1 MSRSHKINRKVK
13 LFTSNKL
20 VEDRKQFKY
29 LGSWI
34 SEDGYCETDI
44 KTRTAMGRRPSWIIR
59 AYRQAM
65 YCGQTV
71 GRIKMKLG
79 TEVGL
84 SPGHIVLDG
93 DPAPPPK
100 GAQPPPTKKNP
111 AHVCCGQMAGRIKMP
126 FGTEV
131 GHSPGHIVLD
141 GNPAPPPIVGPCPL
155 WLNAWTDQHA
165 T

>member
-1 MSRSHKINRKVK
+1 MSRSHKVNRKVK

-59 AYRQAM
+59 AYREAM

-93 DPAPPPK
+93 DPAPLPQK
-100 GAQPPPTKKNP
+100 GTA
-111 AHVCCGQMAGRIKMP
+111 
-126 FGTEV
+126 
-131 GHSPGHIVLD
+131 
-141 GNPAPPPIVGPCPL
+141 APLFGPCLL
-155 WLNAWTDQHA
+155 WPNGHPSQLLLSSCCQITKQVILPYNQTSQYFQV
-165 T
+165 